1 MRLTHS
7 VAAIMFCLALASCA
21 TGPLQVY
28 DGLALPDSQTALI
41 SAPRAAND
49 RTAANIRI
57 LSADDA
63 RGEPV
68 RVMSRSIRVVPRGV
82 CIEARATTSTQD
94 SMVSELCFNV
104 YAGSRYEVR
113 ALVSGASSGAS
124 TAMADIIDGAAD
136 LQNAQSGPFT
146 VSRLFVIDTSTRR
159 IVASTS
165 P

>member
-1 MRLTHS
+1 MRLTLS
-7 VAAIMFCLALASCA
+7 VAAIIFCLALASCA

-63 RGEPV
+63 RGDPV
-68 RVMSRSIRVVPRGV
+68 QVMSRSIRVVPRGV
-82 CIEARATTSTQD
+82 CIEARATTSTQN
-94 SMVSELCFNV
+94 SMVSELCFNA

-113 ALVSGASSGAS
+113 ATVSGISSGTPAAA
-124 TAMADIIDGAAD
+124 TDIGGLPD